1 MLAKITIADYMTKH
15 VVTLKKETSVLEAIT
30 LLLSHK
36 VTSAPVVDEHGK
48 LIGMFSE
55 KDSMKVVLDTAYNQG
70 MSGKVGEFMT
80 TDIVTVDAEASIVDL
95 AERFQESS
103 VRCFP
108 VFDDNELVGVVSRT
122 DVLKALISL
131 K

>member
-70 MSGKVGEFMT
+70 MSGSVGEFMT

-122 DVLKALISL
+122 DVLKALTSL